1 MKGASRTRL
10 IVAAMAAVGA
20 VSVAAQ
26 APSRT
31 PWGDPD
37 LQGTWPSGALS
48 AVPFERPPQF
58 GLRAQLTDAEFAER
72 AEASQRQA
80 VADAAEFVAPGPPI
94 AVPLGPSHWL
104 ESARASR
111 QTSLIVDPPDGRL
124 PPMTDDG
131 ARRAKAWPSTN
142 PAIGYARAQ
151 DFNIYDRCITRGVL
165 GSSFP
170 NIYGSGIEIMQAP
183 GLVVIRYEM
192 VHETRIIPLDG
203 RPHLSPAIRTYMG
216 DARERWE
223 GATLVV
229 ETTNFNGLTGSL
241 GRNGNGNPTSTAL
254 TLVER
259 FTRRDADTLDYSV
272 VVDDPQTWTRP
283 WTVAFSLTRDPEYL
297 TFEYACHE
305 GNYAIDNMLRVFR
318 ASEAG
323 R

>member
-1 MKGASRTRL
+1 MSSVASLARFRPGARSIEPLVSTGHSIASYIGNVESNRMKGASRTRL

-131 ARRAKAWPSTN
+131 ARRAK
-142 PAIGYARAQ
+142 
-151 DFNIYDRCITRGVL
+151 
-165 GSSFP
+165 
-170 NIYGSGIEIMQAP
+170 
-183 GLVVIRYEM
+183 
-192 VHETRIIPLDG
+192 
-203 RPHLSPAIRTYMG
+203 
-216 DARERWE
+216 
-223 GATLVV
+223 
-229 ETTNFNGLTGSL
+229 
-241 GRNGNGNPTSTAL
+241 
-254 TLVER
+254 
-259 FTRRDADTLDYSV
+259 
-272 VVDDPQTWTRP
+272 
-283 WTVAFSLTRDPEYL
+283 
-297 TFEYACHE
+297 
-305 GNYAIDNMLRVFR
+305 
-318 ASEAG
+318 
-323 R
+323 